1 MMRLIF
7 VFLTIG
13 LISSCYAKNIAVP
26 VLNKNE
32 INLKNFGFSYC
43 LSKSDNEAV
52 AREASLAMG
61 GYFQNGGYDEN
72 AYKNIK
78 LFIEKGSTESKDVY
92 QSTGKP
98 AILMNCLKLYNSN
111 KYEQVIQNQKKY
123 IIN

>member
-1 MMRLIF
+1 RQTSYPSCNLNFSNLGKLYLQRL
-7 VFLTIG
+7 
-13 LISSCYAKNIAVP
+13 YATKP
-26 VLNKNE
+26 
-32 INLKNFGFSYC
+32 FSYC

-52 AREASLAMG
+52 AKEASLAMG
-61 GYFQNGGYDEN
+61 GYFQNGSYDEN

-111 KYEQVIQNQKKY
+111 KYEQVVQNQKKY
-123 IIN
+123 IID